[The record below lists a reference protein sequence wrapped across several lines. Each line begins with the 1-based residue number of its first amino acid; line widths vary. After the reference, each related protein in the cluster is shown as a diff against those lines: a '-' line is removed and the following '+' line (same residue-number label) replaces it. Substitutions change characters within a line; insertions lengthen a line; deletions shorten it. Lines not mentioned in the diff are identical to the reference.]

1 MSQIANYLDNRG
13 QYGNVYKNM
22 CLFWYVASVS
32 VLKAPPVAS
41 WRTGFAVFTDTNI
54 LYILLCFILF
64 GV

>member
-32 VLKAPPVAS
+32 VLTAPPVDHLE
-41 WRTGFAVFTDTNI
+41 TGFEIFTETNTFYM
-54 LYILLCFILF
+54 L
-64 GV
+64 